1 MSEMSNYLENA
12 LVDHVFRNSAL
23 SSPTTVYLALFT
35 DDPAEDAS
43 GTEVSTGAYAREA
56 VAFAAPADGVSTN
69 SGVITFTT
77 ATANWGTITHF
88 AIFDAV
94 TTGNMLVYS
103 PLDTSKAV
111 NTDDTAEFAAGNISI
126 TFA

>member
-43 GTEVSTGAYAREA
+43 GTEVATGAYAREA